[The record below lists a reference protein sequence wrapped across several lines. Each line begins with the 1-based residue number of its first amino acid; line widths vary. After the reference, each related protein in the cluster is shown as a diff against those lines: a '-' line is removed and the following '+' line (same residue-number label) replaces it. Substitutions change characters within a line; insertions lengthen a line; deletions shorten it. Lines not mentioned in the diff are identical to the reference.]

1 MSYKS
6 FLHNFLIFIDIFFN
20 IKMSLTNI
28 IPVHQIYQA
37 HKKTKDVVAHTK
49 LMKSNF
55 LSSKY

>member
-1 MSYKS
+1 
-6 FLHNFLIFIDIFFN
+6 
-20 IKMSLTNI
+20 MSLTNI